1 MPNPAH
7 EAPTQVITTRAT
19 LADLDALAK
28 LFDGYR
34 VFYKQSSDP
43 ALARAFIEE
52 RLRLDES
59 VIFIARGENGEALGF
74 TQLYPMFSSV
84 AARRIWVLNDL
95 FVAPTAR
102 KRGVARALMDRARD
116 FAVEKGALRLIL
128 ETAEDNDAAQAL
140 YESLGY
146 VRESGERHYTLELG

>member
-1 MPNPAH
+1 MSSPAPESH
-7 EAPTQVITTRAT
+7 ALTSRAT
-19 LADLDALAK
+19 LDDLDALAT

-34 VFYKQSSDP
+34 VFYRQPSDP

-52 RLRLDES
+52 RLRRDES
-59 VIFIARGENGEALGF
+59 VVFLARDGGNREALGF

-84 AARRIWVLNDL
+84 SARRIWVLNDL

-102 KRGVARALMDRARD
+102 KRGVARALMNRARD
-116 FAVEKGALRLIL
+116 FATEAGALRLIL
-128 ETAEDNDAAQAL
+128 ETAEDNRAAQAL

-146 VRESGERHYTLELG
+146 VRESGERHYTLELA

>member
-1 MPNPAH
+1 MSILAQ
-7 EAPTQVITTRAT
+7 ATGTLISCAT
-19 LADLDALAK
+19 LDDLDALAT

-34 VFYKQSSDP
+34 VFYKQPSDV

-52 RLRLDES
+52 RLRRDES
-59 VIFIARGENGEALGF
+59 VIFIARDGDNREALGF

-95 FVAPTAR
+95 FVAATAR

-116 FAVEKGALRLIL
+116 FAREAGALRLIL
-128 ETAEDNDAAQAL
+128 ETAEDNHAAQAL

-146 VRESGERHYTLELG
+146 VRESGERHYSLELG